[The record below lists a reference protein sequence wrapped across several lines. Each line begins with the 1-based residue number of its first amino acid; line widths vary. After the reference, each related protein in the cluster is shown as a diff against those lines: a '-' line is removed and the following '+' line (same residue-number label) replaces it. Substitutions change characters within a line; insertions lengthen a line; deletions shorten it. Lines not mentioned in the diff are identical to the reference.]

1 MYEYSKAAQDGD
13 TTLWGWNRV
22 FGEGGSQ
29 MLLIDYENDENVKLV
44 LRSCNRDHEYEK
56 NNVGHRARRSVH

>member
-1 MYEYSKAAQDGD
+1 
-13 TTLWGWNRV
+13 
-22 FGEGGSQ
+22 

-44 LRSCNRDHEYEK
+44 RDQFYGVANRDHEYEK